1 MIWRV
6 FSFIKPQRGLLVAS
20 FIGASIA
27 VFFMLLIPVLI
38 GSAIDTFIDPV
49 NINWTDLGK
58 IILTMVISI
67 ALVVIFQAEV
77 VITSARLSFATA
89 RRLRDACFKKL
100 QHVPLS
106 YLDTHAHGDI
116 VSRIVNDCDTVS
128 DGLYQALQQLM
139 TGALTVLGTLLFM
152 FFISPPIALIV
163 VFLSPV
169 SIGVAWAIT
178 HASQTSFAS
187 QQALQGSL
195 GAYVQ
200 EHIQNQKLISLFSYN
215 DVAIDG
221 FKALN
226 DELYTVGE
234 KAQFASSLSN
244 PGTRFANNI
253 VYAVV
258 AFVGCTAVLTGVPS
272 TLTIGGIQSFLSY
285 TTQYT
290 KPFND
295 ITSVVAQMQTAT
307 ASATRIFALLDAA
320 DETPDAPDALRLPSP
335 IKGEIAFNAV
345 NFSYNPSKPFIEN
358 LSFFVGQGERIALVG
373 PTGCGKTTLIN
384 LLLRFYDIDEGTITV
399 DGLNTRL
406 VAQTSL
412 RKAFGMVLQDTWL
425 FEGSVLENIRY
436 GNLNASDEDVKE
448 AARSAYAD
456 SFIQQLPDGYNTVLG
471 PGGGSLSE
479 GQRQLL
485 CIARTMLQNPS
496 ILLLDEATSSIDTRT
511 EVLVQDA
518 FDTMIEGRTSLI
530 VAHRLS
536 TIRNAA
542 CILVMKDGKIIER
555 GNHDELMRAGGFY
568 RKLYESQWEIS
579 EEEEKATS

>member
-1 MIWRV
+1 M
-6 FSFIKPQRGLLVAS
+6 AS
-20 FIGASIA
+20 FIGALIA

-38 GSAIDTFIDPV
+38 GSAIDTLINPA
-49 NINWTDLGK
+49 NINWMRLGK
-58 IILTMVISI
+58 TILTMVISI
-67 ALVVIFQAEV
+67 VLVVIFQAEV
-77 VITSARLSFATA
+77 VITSGRLSFATA
-89 RRLRDACFKKL
+89 RRLRDACFNKL
-100 QHVPLS
+100 QHLPLS

-139 TGALTVLGTLLFM
+139 TGALTVLGTLIFM

-178 HASQTSFAS
+178 RASQKSFGS

-195 GAYVQ
+195 GAYIQ

-215 DVAIDG
+215 DVATDG

-253 VYAVV
+253 IYAVV
-258 AFVGCTAVLTGVPS
+258 ALVGCTAVLTGVPS

-307 ASATRIFALLDAA
+307 ASAARIFALLDAA
-320 DETPDAPDALRLPSP
+320 DEIPDAPDALKLPSL
-335 IKGEIAFNAV
+335 IKGDIAFNAV
-345 NFSYNPSKPFIEN
+345 DFSYSPTKPFIEN
-358 LSFFVGQGERIALVG
+358 LSFSIGQGEQIALVG

-384 LLLRFYDIDEGTITV
+384 LLLRFYDIDEGEITV

-406 VAQTSL
+406 VARTSL

-425 FEGSVLENIRY
+425 FEGSILENIRY
-436 GNLNASDEDVKE
+436 GNPDANDEDVKE
-448 AARSAYAD
+448 AARSAYAE

-518 FDTMIEGRTSLI
+518 FDTMIKGRTSLI

-536 TIRNAA
+536 TIRNAT
-542 CILVMKDGKIIER
+542 CILVMKDGKIVER
-555 GNHDELMRAGGFY
+555 GNHEELIRAGGFY
-568 RKLYESQWEIS
+568 RELYESQWKTS
-579 EEEEKATS
+579 EAEEKATF

>member
-1 MIWRV
+1 MIWRI

-89 RRLRDACFKKL
+89 RRLRDACFEKL
-100 QHVPLS
+100 QHLPLL

-139 TGALTVLGTLLFM
+139 TGALTILGTLLFM

-178 HASQTSFAS
+178 HASQKSFAA

-345 NFSYNPSKPFIEN
+345 DFSYNPSMPFIEN
-358 LSFFVGQGERIALVG
+358 LSFSVGQGERIALVG

-384 LLLRFYDIDEGTITV
+384 LLLRFYDIDEGKITV
-399 DGLNTRL
+399 DGLDTRL
-406 VAQTSL
+406 VARTSL

-448 AARSAYAD
+448 AARSAYAE

-536 TIRNAA
+536 TIRNAT

-579 EEEEKATS
+579 EAEEKATS

>member
-1 MIWRV
+1 M
-6 FSFIKPQRGLLVAS
+6 AS
-20 FIGASIA
+20 FVGAVVA

-38 GSAIDTFIDPV
+38 GSAIDTFVNPADIDWV
-49 NINWTDLGK
+49 SLEK

-67 ALVVIFQAEV
+67 TLVVAFQAEV
-77 VITSARLSFATA
+77 VVASGRLSFATA
-89 RRLRDACFKKL
+89 RRLRDACFEKL
-100 QHVPLS
+100 QCLPLS

-139 TGALTVLGTLLFM
+139 TGALTVVGTLLFM
-152 FFISPPIALIV
+152 FYISPPIALIV
-163 VFLSPV
+163 VVLSPI

-178 HASQTSFAS
+178 RASQKSFTS

-221 FKALN
+221 FKSLN

-258 AFVGCTAVLTGVPS
+258 ALVGCTAVLTGIPS
-272 TLTIGGIQSFLSY
+272 ALSIGGIQSFLSY
-285 TTQYT
+285 TSQYT

-295 ITSVVAQMQTAT
+295 ITSVVAQLQTAA
-307 ASATRIFALLDAA
+307 ASAKRIFALLDASN
-320 DETPDAPDALRLPSP
+320 EIPDARGALRLPSNVE
-335 IKGEIAFNAV
+335 GDIAFEAV
-345 NFSYNPSKPFIEN
+345 DFSYNSDKPFIKN
-358 LSFFVGQGERIALVG
+358 LSFSVKKGERIALVG

-384 LLLRFYDIDEGTITV
+384 LLLRFYDIDGGTIKV
-399 DGLNTRL
+399 DGFNTQDVSR
-406 VAQTSL
+406 ASL

-425 FEGSVLENIRY
+425 FEGTILDNIRY
-436 GNLNASDEDVKE
+436 GNLDANDEEVKQ
-448 AARSAYAD
+448 AARAAYAED
-456 SFIQQLPDGYNTVLG
+456 FILQLPQGYHTVLG
-471 PGGGSLSE
+471 PGGGALSE

-485 CIARTMLQNPS
+485 CIARTMLQNPA

-511 EVLVQDA
+511 EVLVSDA
-518 FDTMIEGRTSLI
+518 FDKMIEGRTSLI

-536 TIRNAA
+536 TIRNAT
-542 CILVMKDGKIIER
+542 CILVMKDGSIIER
-555 GNHDELMRAGGFY
+555 GNHEELMRAGGFY
-568 RKLYESQWEIS
+568 RDLYESQWATS
-579 EEEEKATS
+579 KAEEKATS

>member
-1 MIWRV
+1 MISRV

-67 ALVVIFQAEV
+67 VLVVVFQAEV
-77 VITSARLSFATA
+77 VVTSGRLSFATA
-89 RRLRDACFKKL
+89 RRLRDACFEKL
-100 QHVPLS
+100 QHLPLS

-178 HASQTSFAS
+178 HASQKSFAS

-200 EHIQNQKLISLFSYN
+200 EHIQNQKLISLFNYN

-226 DELYTVGE
+226 NELYTVGE

-258 AFVGCTAVLTGVPS
+258 ALVGCTAVLTGVPS

-307 ASATRIFALLDAA
+307 ASAGRIFALLDAA
-320 DETPDAPDALRLPSP
+320 DEIPDAPDALRLPAP
-335 IKGEIAFNAV
+335 IEGDVAFNAV
-345 NFSYNPSKPFIEN
+345 DFSYDPTKSFIEN
-358 LSFFVGQGERIALVG
+358 LTFSVGQGERIALVG

-384 LLLRFYDIDEGTITV
+384 LLLRFYDIDEGEITV
-399 DGLNTRL
+399 DGLDTRL
-406 VAQTSL
+406 VARTSL

-436 GNLNASDEDVKE
+436 GNLDASDEEVKE
-448 AARSAYAD
+448 AARSAYAE

-536 TIRNAA
+536 TIRNAT

-555 GNHDELMRAGGFY
+555 GNHEELMRAGGFY

-579 EEEEKATS
+579 EAEEKATS

>member
-6 FSFIKPQRGLLVAS
+6 FSFIKPQKGLLVAS
-20 FIGASIA
+20 FAGAMIA

-38 GSAIDTFIDPV
+38 GSAIDTFANPAEID
-49 NINWTDLGK
+49 WMSLEK
-58 IILTMVISI
+58 ILLTMVVSI
-67 ALVVIFQAEV
+67 AFVVAFQAEV
-77 VITSARLSFATA
+77 VVTSSRLSFATA
-89 RRLRDACFKKL
+89 RRMRDACFDKVQRL
-100 QHVPLS
+100 PLS

-139 TGALTVLGTLLFM
+139 TGALTVVGTLFFM

-163 VFLSPV
+163 VVLSPI

-178 HASQTSFAS
+178 HASQKSFAS
-187 QQALQGSL
+187 QQALQGTLS
-195 GAYVQ
+195 GYVQ

-215 DVAIDG
+215 DVALDG

-226 DELYTVGE
+226 DELYIVGE

-244 PGTRFANNI
+244 PGTRFANNV

-258 AFVGCTAVLTGVPS
+258 ALLGCTAVLTGIPS

-295 ITSVVAQMQTAT
+295 ITSVVAQMQTAA
-307 ASATRIFALLDAA
+307 ASARRIFALLDAA
-320 DETPDAPDALRLPSP
+320 DEIPDAPDALRLSTN
-335 IKGEIAFNAV
+335 IEGTIAFDAV
-345 NFSYNPSKPFIEN
+345 DFSYNPNKPFIEN
-358 LSFFVGQGERIALVG
+358 LSFSVKRGERIALVG

-384 LLLRFYDIDEGTITV
+384 LLLRFYDVDSGEIKV
-399 DGLNTRL
+399 DGLDTRS
-406 VAQTSL
+406 VTRTSL
-412 RKAFGMVLQDTWL
+412 REAFGMVLQDTWL
-425 FEGSVLENIRY
+425 FEGSVLDNIRY
-436 GNLNASDEDVKE
+436 GNLHATDEEIKA
-448 AARSAYAD
+448 AARAAYAED
-456 SFIQQLPDGYNTVLG
+456 FILQLPEGYHTILG
-471 PGGGSLSE
+471 PGGGALSE

-485 CIARTMLQNPS
+485 CIARTMLQDPS

-511 EVLVQDA
+511 EVLIQDA
-518 FDTMIEGRTSLI
+518 FDDMIKGRTSLI

-536 TIRNAA
+536 TIRNAT

-555 GNHDELMRAGGFY
+555 GSHDELMQAGGFY
-568 RKLYESQWEIS
+568 RNLYEAQW
-579 EEEEKATS
+579 ATSTEKEEATS